1 MRHNHA
7 DATHAQATHAA
18 PPAALL
24 GSLSLSLCL
33 LMLTACAPFDYA
45 AASPEDRQAWL
56 DSTAKGVADGLEK
69 TLPHGANGVYARMGP
84 TRTDAEAKTIDVVVN
99 LSADGQNP
107 SIGTAMRE
115 QMMEQVCGTYLN
127 TDMERN
133 GIAVSVRFML
143 PGGGTAVALTM
154 SPENCARFAS

>member
-1 MRHNHA
+1 MSFDRTL
-7 DATHAQATHAA
+7 ATNAA

-99 LSADGQNP
+99 LSSGGA

-115 QMMEQVCGTYLN
+115 QMMEQVCGTYRN